1 MNPHGGRDEHR
12 TDNETQ
18 LGRLFASGRF
28 PSTDASMGGWIVPP
42 PRAPTKT
49 ESAHAEERRR
59 KVRELVERGL
69 LTSARIKAALLKVR
83 REDFIPRE
91 YRDYAYEEVPLPLPG
106 AAATISCPH
115 SYPLFYEPLGL
126 DRGQRFLEIG
136 TGSGY
141 GAAVAR
147 EVVGDEGLVVSIELD
162 PLTQDFA
169 RRNLER
175 AGYRDVVLVL
185 GDGWLGHAAAAPYD
199 RIAVTAACDEI
210 PPPLIAQLRP
220 GGRAIAPLLGEDG
233 RQMLTLLTKQA
244 DGATR
249 REALCEVL
257 YVALRRREDAAPS
270 PRAASPPPPHRAGS
284 H

>member
-1 MNPHGGRDEHR
+1 M
-12 TDNETQ
+12 
-18 LGRLFASGRF
+18 A
-28 PSTDASMGGWIVPP
+28 GWIVPP
-42 PRAPTKT
+42 PKAPTKS
-49 ESAHAEERRR
+49 EAAHAHDRRR
-59 KVRELVERGL
+59 KVRELEARGL

-91 YRDYAYEEVPLPLPG
+91 YRDYAYQEVPLPLPG

-126 DRGQRFLEIG
+126 DHGQRFLEIG

-147 EVVGDEGLVVSIELD
+147 EVVGDEGLVVSVELD

-175 AGYRDVVLVL
+175 AGYGDVVLVL

-210 PPPLIAQLRP
+210 PPPLIAQIRP
-220 GGRAIAPLLGEDG
+220 GGRVIAPVLDEDG

-257 YVALRRREDAAPS
+257 YVVLRTRADEVPTR
-270 PRAASPPPPHRAGS
+270 RAAWRASPGR
-284 H
+284 

>member
-1 MNPHGGRDEHR
+1 MTPG
-12 TDNETQ
+12 
-18 LGRLFASGRF
+18 
-28 PSTDASMGGWIVPP
+28 GGWIVPP
-42 PRAPTKT
+42 PRAPAK
-49 ESAHAEERRR
+49 SAAEHASARRR
-59 KVRELVERGL
+59 KVRQLEAQGL
-69 LTSARIKAALLKVR
+69 LSSPRIKAALLKVR

-126 DRGQRFLEIG
+126 DRGQHFLEIG

-147 EVVGDEGLVVSIELD
+147 EVVGEEGLVVSVEID
-162 PLTQDFA
+162 PLTLEFA

-199 RIAVTAACDEI
+199 RIAVTAACGEM
-210 PPPLIAQLRP
+210 PAPLLAQLAP
-220 GGRAIAPLLGEDG
+220 GGRAIAPLLDAAG
-233 RQMLTLLTKQA
+233 RQILTVMTRQA
-244 DGATR
+244 DGTTR
-249 REALCEVL
+249 REAVCEVL
-257 YVALRRREDAAPS
+257 YVSLRRREDAAPS
-270 PRAASPPPPHRAGS
+270 PSATWRAPPDR
-284 H
+284 